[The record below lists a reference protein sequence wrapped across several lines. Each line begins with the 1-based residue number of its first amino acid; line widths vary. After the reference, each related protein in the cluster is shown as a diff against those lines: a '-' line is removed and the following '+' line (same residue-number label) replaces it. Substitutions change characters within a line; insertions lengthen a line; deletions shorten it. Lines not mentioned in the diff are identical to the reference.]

1 MTFKTRHKILLASFA
16 LIAGNA
22 DIHGDV
28 LSEGRAAFMNYDF
41 ELAGEKY
48 ERFAQS
54 LKKTRKPSDEELLD
68 KYMQQLEIAENSL
81 DNVQKIEIIARFD
94 VPSADFFKN
103 IKLPSDGGKLVDPD
117 VAILKKRDNASDFAF
132 SSESGDLMMWSE
144 IGDDSLEHIMQSE
157 RLLDGTW
164 EKPVK
169 IGEILND
176 GGNARNPF
184 LLTDGV
190 TLYFSGDGEG
200 SMGGYDLFVATRDP
214 ATGEFRQ
221 PVGVGFPFNSPFN
234 EYMMAIDDE
243 NGIGWWVTDRNQL
256 DDLVSVYVFRTNDVR
271 KNYKVDEE
279 DDIISLARVD
289 DISVTQD
296 PSVDYGRI
304 LQDIDAR
311 SRKAKDMSSSDF
323 IFPMPEGRVARKLSD
338 FSSASAR
345 RNMQQYLQASAEY
358 QSELKKL
365 SVLRRKYHSADK
377 KKGVATA
384 LRNQILELEAKTD
397 HQADLLKKMRN
408 TIITAELKH

>member
-1 MTFKTRHKILLASFA
+1 
-16 LIAGNA
+16 
-22 DIHGDV
+22 
-28 LSEGRAAFMNYDF
+28 
-41 ELAGEKY
+41 
-48 ERFAQS
+48 
-54 LKKTRKPSDEELLD
+54 
-68 KYMQQLEIAENSL
+68 
-81 DNVQKIEIIARFD
+81 
-94 VPSADFFKN
+94 
-103 IKLPSDGGKLVDPD
+103 
-117 VAILKKRDNASDFAF
+117 
-132 SSESGDLMMWSE
+132 
-144 IGDDSLEHIMQSE
+144 MQSE

-184 LLTDGV
+184 LLTDGF